1 MDVRNQVRLR
11 RQERMRQIT
20 ERGQEPRQPLRYELR
35 EEPQPTELRNR
46 KAVMLEEDHRL
57 QDPEYAWKHRDSLR
71 SLNSWSVRPDSGD
84 DELSE
89 PGPYRWMK
97 PPTMR
102 SIRSKVLISGI
113 LFGLI
118 WSMFKLS
125 SPWAEEGQRYITE
138 AMTKDMNFAAV
149 QAWYSTVFSGA
160 PSMLP
165 AFRGA
170 QPLPEVE
177 RVSSELNAH
186 FLPPVAGKIMEP
198 FNNTVQVVRIVAEP
212 NASVSAI
219 AAGRVIE
226 SVSSVEPGGGSMIR
240 IQHNQGYETL
250 YSGVAGTKLQKN
262 DWVQRGERLGAVV
275 STPGSSKGVLT
286 FAIQKD
292 DRYINPADVIPFD

>member
-1 MDVRNQVRLR
+1 
-11 RQERMRQIT
+11 MRQIT
-20 ERGQEPRQPLRYELR
+20 ERGQEPRQQLRQQPREELR
-35 EEPQPTELRNR
+35 EEPLTEIRNR
-46 KAVMLEEDHRL
+46 NAVIPEEDHRW

-71 SLNSWSVRPDSGD
+71 SLNSWGIRPDSGD

-89 PGPYRWMK
+89 QGQYRWMK

-102 SIRSKVLISGI
+102 SIRNKVLISGI

-118 WSMFKLS
+118 WSMFKIS

-177 RVSSELNAH
+177 RVSSELNTH
-186 FLPPVAGKIMEP
+186 FLPPAAGKITGPYSDAEH
-198 FNNTVQVVRIVAEP
+198 VVRIATEP
-212 NASVSAI
+212 NAGVSAI

-226 SVSSVEPGGGSMIR
+226 SVSSVEPGGGAMIR

-250 YSGVAGTKLQKN
+250 YSGVVGTKLQKN
-262 DWVQRGERLGAVV
+262 DWVQRGERLGTVA
-275 STPGSSKGVLT
+275 STPGSNKGILT
-286 FAIQKD
+286 FAILKD